1 MNLQHLSLKLW
12 KILPPNLH
20 ISSMPVYFLP
30 LFFFLR
36 CKESDYRFL
45 KNAYTMTERICV
57 FLSFCSWQA
66 ELRGSPGNL
75 GKIPRSVREK
85 GENITLNSG

>member
-66 ELRGSPGNL
+66 ELRYFTYLEAWS
-75 GKIPRSVREK
+75 SVIEK
-85 GENITLNSG
+85 CIFRGPF